1 MVLLV
6 KGRFSLVLIAALLV
20 SSCSSN
26 DLPMPGVSSPSKTE
40 NNTPS
45 EASKTVSQSN
55 AVKKAEQYLSFTAF
69 SRSGLIKQLEFDG
82 FNQSD
87 ATYGTDAQNANWNEQ
102 AAKKAEAY
110 LSFTA
115 FSRNGLINQLKFD
128 GFSQREAEYGV
139 SANGF

>member
-1 MVLLV
+1 MGLLV
-6 KGRFSLVLIAALLV
+6 KGRFSVVLVTALLV
-20 SSCSSN
+20 SSCSSS

-40 NNTPS
+40 NNKPVIPS
-45 EASKTVSQSN
+45 ETVSQSN
-55 AVKKAEQYLSFTAF
+55 AVKKGEQYLSFTAF

-82 FNQSD
+82 FSKSD
-87 ATYGTDAQNANWNEQ
+87 ATYGTDAQNVNWNEQ
-102 AAKKAEAY
+102 AAKKAEVY

-128 GFSQREAEYGV
+128 GFSQKEAEYGV